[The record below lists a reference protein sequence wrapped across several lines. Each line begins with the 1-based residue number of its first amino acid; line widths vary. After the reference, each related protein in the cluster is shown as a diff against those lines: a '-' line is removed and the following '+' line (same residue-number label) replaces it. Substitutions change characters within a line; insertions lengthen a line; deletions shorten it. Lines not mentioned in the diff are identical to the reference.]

1 MKTRDLTD
9 LFLLA
14 AIWGASFLFM
24 RMGASEFGPIALAAV
39 RVAGAALFLLP
50 LAFARGQTAPLG
62 THTGHLIVAGL
73 FTSALPFLCFS
84 FAALSIT
91 AGLSS
96 IFNATTPLFGAVVAW
111 LWLKDRIA
119 PLRAL
124 GLAIGFAGVV
134 WLAWDKASFKPG
146 ADATG
151 WAVLACLAAALCYGF
166 SATYAKRFL
175 TGVPPLAV
183 AAGTQTAAALFLAV
197 PAWLAWPHAMPSAR
211 AWLATIALALL
222 CTGLAYILY
231 FRLMSR
237 VGPTNTITVTFL
249 IPAFAVLWGWLFL
262 DEGVTPAMLIGSAVI
277 LIGTALATGVLP
289 RQRTQPAA
297 SVPASTRAV
306 R

>member
-1 MKTRDLTD
+1 
-9 LFLLA
+9 
-14 AIWGASFLFM
+14 
-24 RMGASEFGPIALAAV
+24 
-39 RVAGAALFLLP
+39 
-50 LAFARGQTAPLG
+50 
-62 THTGHLIVAGL
+62 
-73 FTSALPFLCFS
+73 
-84 FAALSIT
+84 
-91 AGLSS
+91 
-96 IFNATTPLFGAVVAW
+96 
-111 LWLKDRIA
+111 
-119 PLRAL
+119 
-124 GLAIGFAGVV
+124 
-134 WLAWDKASFKPG
+134 
-146 ADATG
+146 
-151 WAVLACLAAALCYGF
+151 
-166 SATYAKRFL
+166 
-175 TGVPPLAV
+175 V

-297 SVPASTRAV
+297 SVPSSTRAL